1 MCPIRDRVV
10 TALLFSH
17 RFKLL
22 PTTRLYHQCRFVI
35 RKMNSAF
42 RFRLLFA
49 LYACWISLL
58 PTLNAQSPSPS
69 PHGSQTPKYT
79 EEQIQEMA
87 AKLHE
92 RIGNAT
98 DAVFGR
104 IQKEENDLHIRF
116 SYLTKPDR
124 LNPNTYTSKD
134 DVTQW
139 RQSLQQFKERADSV
153 AKLYE
158 NADPDLG
165 NALLQQ
171 SINQAIVEQIKK
183 ELMQSFP
190 WDVIK
195 KKDQLTQK
203 FVSEFG
209 ALLTFYYNNW
219 GSWKTGSSAGAP
231 SFDDPKLAS
240 TFQSLKDKVSAVGAQ
255 IEDQYRAMTR

>member
-1 MCPIRDRVV
+1 
-10 TALLFSH
+10 
-17 RFKLL
+17 
-22 PTTRLYHQCRFVI
+22 
-35 RKMNSAF
+35 MNSAF
-42 RFRLLFA
+42 RFLLLFA
-49 LYACWISLL
+49 LYAGWISLL

-79 EEQIQEMA
+79 EEQIQEMVG
-87 AKLHE
+87 KLQE
-92 RIGNAT
+92 RIGKAT

-104 IQKEENDLHIRF
+104 IQKEESDLHIRL

-124 LNPNTYTSKD
+124 LNPSTYTSKD

-139 RQSLQQFKERADSV
+139 RQSLQQFKERADSL
-153 AKLYE
+153 AKLYG

-171 SINQAIVEQIKK
+171 RINQAIAEQIKK

-195 KKDQLTQK
+195 KKNQLTQE

-219 GSWKTGSSAGAP
+219 GSWKTGSAAGAP
-231 SFDDPKLAS
+231 SFDDPRLAS

>member
-1 MCPIRDRVV
+1 V
-10 TALLFSH
+10 TALLPLSLLSH
-17 RFKLL
+17 HFKLL
-22 PTTRLYHQCRFVI
+22 PITRLYHQCRFLI
-35 RKMNSAF
+35 RKMNSVF

-58 PTLNAQSPSPS
+58 PTLNAQSSSPS

-79 EEQIQEMA
+79 DEQMQEMA
-87 AKLHE
+87 AKLQE
-92 RIGNAT
+92 RIGKAT

-104 IQKEENDLHIRF
+104 IQKEESDLHIRL

-124 LNPNTYTSKD
+124 LNPSTYTSKD
-134 DVTQW
+134 DVMQW
-139 RQSLQQFKERADSV
+139 QQSLQQFKERANSL

-158 NADPDLG
+158 NANL
-165 NALLQQ
+165 
-171 SINQAIVEQIKK
+171 
-183 ELMQSFP
+183 
-190 WDVIK
+190 
-195 KKDQLTQK
+195 DQLSQE

-219 GSWKTGSSAGAP
+219 GSWKTGSAAGAP

-240 TFQSLKDKVSAVGAQ
+240 TFQSLKDKVSAVGVQ

>member
-1 MCPIRDRVV
+1 
-10 TALLFSH
+10 
-17 RFKLL
+17 
-22 PTTRLYHQCRFVI
+22 
-35 RKMNSAF
+35 MNSIF

-79 EEQIQEMA
+79 EEQIQEMVT
-87 AKLHE
+87 KLQE
-92 RIGNAT
+92 RIGKAT

-104 IQKEENDLHIRF
+104 IQKEESDLHIRL

-124 LNPNTYTSKD
+124 LNPSTYTSKD

-139 RQSLQQFKERADSV
+139 RQSLQQFKERADSL
-153 AKLYE
+153 ANLYE

-171 SINQAIVEQIKK
+171 RINQAIAEQIKK

-195 KKDQLTQK
+195 KKNQLTQE

-209 ALLTFYYNNW
+209 ALLTFYYNHW
-219 GSWKTGSSAGAP
+219 GSWKTGSAAGAP

>member
-1 MCPIRDRVV
+1 M
-10 TALLFSH
+10 TALLPLSLLSH
-17 RFKLL
+17 HFKLL
-22 PTTRLYHQCRFVI
+22 PITRLYHQCRFLI
-35 RKMNSAF
+35 RKMNSVF

-79 EEQIQEMA
+79 EEQTQEMI
-87 AKLHE
+87 AKLQE
-92 RIGNAT
+92 RIGKAT

-104 IQKEENDLHIRF
+104 IQKEESDLHIRLF
-116 SYLTKPDR
+116 YLIKPDR
-124 LNPNTYTSKD
+124 LNPSTYTSKD

-139 RQSLQQFKERADSV
+139 RQSLQQFKEKADSL

-158 NADPDLG
+158 NSDSDLE

-171 SINQAIVEQIKK
+171 RINQSIAGQIKK

-190 WDVIK
+190 WDTIK
-195 KKDQLTQK
+195 KKNQLTQE
-203 FVSEFG
+203 FVSDFS

-219 GSWKTGSSAGAP
+219 GSWKTGSTAGAP
-231 SFDDPKLAS
+231 SFDDPKVAS
-240 TFQSLKDKVSAVGAQ
+240 TFQSLKDKVSTVGAQ

>member
-1 MCPIRDRVV
+1 MCQFV
-10 TALLFSH
+10 TALLPLSYY
-17 RFKLL
+17 LIVQIA
-22 PTTRLYHQCRFVI
+22 PTTRLYHQCRFLI

-42 RFRLLFA
+42 RFLLLFA
-49 LYACWISLL
+49 LYAGWISLL

-79 EEQIQEMA
+79 EEQIQEMVG
-87 AKLHE
+87 KLQE
-92 RIGNAT
+92 RIGKAT

-104 IQKEENDLHIRF
+104 IQKEESDLHIRL

-124 LNPNTYTSKD
+124 LNPSTYTSKD

-139 RQSLQQFKERADSV
+139 RQSLQQFKERADSL

-158 NADPDLG
+158 NADLDLG

-171 SINQAIVEQIKK
+171 RINQAIAQQIKK
-183 ELMQSFP
+183 ELIQSFP

-195 KKDQLTQK
+195 KKNQLTQE

-209 ALLTFYYNNW
+209 DLLNFYDNNW
-219 GSWKTGSSAGAP
+219 GSWKAGSAAGVP
-231 SFDDPKLAS
+231 SFHDPKLVS

-255 IEDQYRAMTR
+255 IEDQYRALTR

>member
-1 MCPIRDRVV
+1 
-10 TALLFSH
+10 
-17 RFKLL
+17 
-22 PTTRLYHQCRFVI
+22 
-35 RKMNSAF
+35 MNSVF

-79 EEQIQEMA
+79 EEQTQEMI
-87 AKLHE
+87 AKLQE
-92 RIGNAT
+92 RIGKAT

-104 IQKEENDLHIRF
+104 IQKEESDLHIRLF
-116 SYLTKPDR
+116 YLIKPDR
-124 LNPNTYTSKD
+124 LNPSTYTSKD

-139 RQSLQQFKERADSV
+139 RQSLQQFKEKADSL

-158 NADPDLG
+158 NSDSDLE

-171 SINQAIVEQIKK
+171 RINQSIAGQIKK

-190 WDVIK
+190 WDTIK
-195 KKDQLTQK
+195 KKNQLTQE
-203 FVSEFG
+203 FVSDFS

-219 GSWKTGSSAGAP
+219 GSWKTGSTAGAP
-231 SFDDPKLAS
+231 SFDDPKVAS
-240 TFQSLKDKVSAVGAQ
+240 TFQSLKDKVSTVGAQ